1 MARKKKMTLDEY
13 MALTPARPAALSW
26 DADGE
31 GAVNG
36 VGVKKGD
43 RLIVCGERN
52 MDVQGDVALVVCA

>member
-1 MARKKKMTLDEY
+1 MT
-13 MALTPARPAALSW
+13 
-26 DADGE
+26 DGE